1 MLHDSYQAMECQGA
15 LKIVGELPFLLI
27 RMKSDLCENGIQK
40 YWPCEWEEMGE
51 SEAGL
56 PMNSERV
63 HDFCNKRWEVT
74 HPNLQTSQELS

>member
-40 YWPCEWEEMGE
+40 Y
-51 SEAGL
+51 
-56 PMNSERV
+56 
-63 HDFCNKRWEVT
+63 
-74 HPNLQTSQELS
+74 